1 MKRTW
6 ITVKRGILEPK
17 HRFALGE
24 LIWLFIYILD
34 LANWEEGVIMEW
46 TDKGAAEEMD
56 MPLATLRDQRRK
68 LEERGY
74 ISSERKRYGLRII
87 VHNWTN
93 PKEYT
98 GKKYNV
104 KPQSDTESDTES
116 DKTPSDNLHS
126 SLYQKSK
133 VKNQKDLPD
142 KKQSGNLFQ
151 IAHALSSVTGLD
163 YEKNKNRIYKIA
175 KSFNPGEEQQI
186 IRDYGIGGI
195 WYKNDWRGKQGQK
208 PTLEQVVQ
216 TWNNLQIV
224 AVGKTTGL
232 SQFEKNKQVHDEVER
247 MLENGKS

>member
-34 LANWEEGVIMEW
+34 LANWEEGAIMEW

-74 ISSERKRYGLRII
+74 ISTERKRYGLRII

-93 PKEYT
+93 PREYT

-104 KPQSDTESDTES
+104 KAQSDTQSDTQS
-116 DKTPSDNLHS
+116 VKTPDDNLHS
-126 SLYQKSK
+126 SIESKVTNQKS
-133 VKNQKDLPD
+133 NISTD
-142 KKQSGNLFQ
+142 KKPSENKYQ
-151 IAHALSSVTGLD
+151 IARALSDVTGLD
-163 YEKNKNRIYKIA
+163 FEKNKPRLFSVSK
-175 KSFNPGEEQQI
+175 KFKTGEEQQI
-186 IRDYGIGGI
+186 IRDYSIGGI
-195 WYKNDWRGKQGQK
+195 WYKADWRGQKRQK
-208 PTLEQVVQ
+208 PTPEQVVE
-216 TWNNLQIV
+216 TWNNLTIPV
-224 AVGKTTGL
+224 PSGKPSNIEANFALANDLLREQNVNT
-232 SQFEKNKQVHDEVER
+232 
-247 MLENGKS
+247 